1 MLRFPR
7 TLAPVLFVPLGFLG
21 RLVLGLVSHRAVEH
35 AAVLD
40 VVQFF
45 SGLVR
50 TDRRSR
56 RKWRLV

>member
-45 SGLVR
+45 SGLV
-50 TDRRSR
+50 
-56 RKWRLV
+56 